1 MIGVKIEKINDNKIK
16 VTLSTSELEERN
28 LDFQSLRYNTP
39 EAQTLFWDM
48 MKQAENEHGFKTT
61 NCQLFIEAASINNGQ
76 FIVTVTKLQEK
87 ALPPSPQ
94 KKKLPVPELRVK
106 KKSYVENENK
116 IYKFN
121 DFEELCKLINAS
133 TSIVDFQSTLYEYK
147 NAYFLVM
154 KPSKKMHLI
163 ISEFGE
169 IVKDSIA
176 IEAILKEHGNK
187 IIEKNAIK
195 KLAQSFN
202 LLS

>member
-1 MIGVKIEKINDNKIK
+1 MKIEKINDNKIK

-76 FIVTVTKLQEK
+76 FIVTVTRLQDK
-87 ALPPSPQ
+87 VLPPPIP
-94 KKKLPVPELRVK
+94 KKKIPMPELRVK
-106 KKSYVENENK
+106 KKISNDSENT

-121 DFEELCKLINAS
+121 DFEEICNLILATNIPQNAE
-133 TSIVDFQSTLYEYK
+133 STLYEYK
-147 NAYFLVM
+147 GAYFLILHST
-154 KPSKKMHLI
+154 KQMHLI
-163 ISEFGE
+163 SAEFGE
-169 IVKDSIA
+169 IVKDSVA
-176 IEAILKEHGNK
+176 AHGMLKEHGNK

-195 KLAQSFN
+195 NISEKFN
-202 LLS
+202 LLSKK